1 MNITNILF
9 IYFDKYF
16 NLCDLATNRAVYFIK
31 KKKRKETFMLLDNKP
46 WWRIMAKPPP
56 SEDRYRIDRL
66 IEKTMRP
73 KILKQRM
80 SFACT

>member
-31 KKKRKETFMLLDNKP
+31 KKKKKRNLYAL
-46 WWRIMAKPPP
+46 R
-56 SEDRYRIDRL
+56 
-66 IEKTMRP
+66 
-73 KILKQRM
+73 
-80 SFACT
+80 